1 MPGVGEKPVFPIEAC
16 GVHRQ
21 SHTGKGT
28 WLQSSGHCAQAVAT
42 SWASLRCS
50 GIFLLSFLWLQ
61 SQSQQNISENLKWKK
76 GITGRFKIKM
86 QTGARDPTS
95 PKVLSDFH
103 TLVLRI
109 CSYKYMLIYKRILVS
124 KSIDK

>member
-42 SWASLRCS
+42 SWASLRCL
-50 GIFLLSFLWLQ
+50 GIFLLSFLWTHPVPADRPGSGDLV
-61 SQSQQNISENLKWKK
+61 
-76 GITGRFKIKM
+76 
-86 QTGARDPTS
+86 PS
-95 PKVLSDFH
+95 PSN
-103 TLVLRI
+103 
-109 CSYKYMLIYKRILVS
+109 
-124 KSIDK
+124 

>member
-1 MPGVGEKPVFPIEAC
+1 MPGVGEKPVFPTEAC
-16 GVHRQ
+16 GVHCQ

-28 WLQSSGHCAQAVAT
+28 WLWSSGYCAQAVAT
-42 SWASLRCS
+42 SWASLGYS

-61 SQSQQNISENLKWKK
+61 SQRQQNISENLKWKK

-86 QTGARDPTS
+86 QTRTKDPTS

-109 CSYKYMLIYKRILVS
+109 CTYKYMLI
-124 KSIDK
+124 